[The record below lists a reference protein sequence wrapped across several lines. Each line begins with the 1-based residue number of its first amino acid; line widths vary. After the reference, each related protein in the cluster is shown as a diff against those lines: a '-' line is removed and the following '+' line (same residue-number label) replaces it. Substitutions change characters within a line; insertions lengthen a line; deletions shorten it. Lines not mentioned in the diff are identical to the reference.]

1 VRRRHEERVEKSIAR
16 RRVVPEEDMS
26 LGNLAAILD
35 AAAPEELPLIVQLS
49 PDGDEQFTLTYG
61 EGRRRIAALARGLL
75 KRGLKRGE
83 AVAIVAANSADYL
96 LLYMATMA
104 AGLVSVCVNHKLPRE
119 TVAHIMTDSAVK
131 FAVADAERAPLVAA
145 LVPTLAMEELDSL
158 LDPGPFAPL
167 EMKPEDVAMVL
178 YTSGSTGLPKGVPL
192 THGGYVWATG
202 CTPEQRQGI
211 EGRKALIAAPLFH
224 MNGLF
229 SAKLIMLNGG
239 TIVLMTGFTAKG
251 YIRAIDRQRVAMITS
266 VPTMLALVM
275 RETEELATADLS
287 SVTTAITGSAPSTP
301 EFFEQMHRLFPN
313 AVTANSWGTTE
324 SGPIAFGPHPDGL
337 PTPLG
342 ALGYPRASVEVK
354 FVGGAATG
362 PTQGV
367 LHIRTPALMSGYL
380 NREADTKKRL
390 IDGWYD
396 TGDVMRRD
404 ENGFVFFVG
413 RADDMFQCGGE
424 NVYPGEV
431 EKLLGRHPD
440 VAQVCVVPVP
450 DEIKYQLPVAF
461 VVPKPGATPS
471 EEALRRFA
479 LDNGPAYAHPRA
491 VWFVDELPLAGTNKI
506 DRKPLMER
514 AIASYSRA
522 QTGKV

>member
-1 VRRRHEERVEKSIAR
+1 
-16 RRVVPEEDMS
+16 M
-26 LGNLAAILD
+26 NLAAILD
-35 AAAPEELPLIVQLS
+35 PSAPDDRPLIIQLS
-49 PDGDEQFTLTYG
+49 PEGEEQLRLTYG
-61 EGRRRIAALARGLL
+61 EGRKRIAALARGLL
-75 KRGLKRGE
+75 RRNLKRGE

-96 LLYMATMA
+96 VLYMATMA

-119 TVAHIMTDSAVK
+119 TVAHIMKDSAVK
-131 FAVADAERAPLVAA
+131 LAIADAERAPLVSE
-145 LVPTLAMEELDSL
+145 LVPTVPIERLDELA
-158 LDPGPFAPL
+158 DPGAFTAVD
-167 EMKPEDVAMVL
+167 MKPDEVAMVL

-192 THGGYVWATG
+192 SHGGYVWATG
-202 CTPEQRQGI
+202 ATPENRPVL
-211 EGRKALIAAPLFH
+211 EGKKAIIAAPLFH

-229 SAKLIMLNGG
+229 SAKMVMINGG
-239 TIVLMTGFTAKG
+239 TICLMTVFTARG
-251 YIRAIDRQRVAMITS
+251 FIRAIDRLRIDMVTS

-275 RETEELATADLS
+275 RETETLAKADLGC
-287 SVTTAITGSAPSTP
+287 VTMAVTGSAPSTP

-313 AVTANSWGTTE
+313 AATANSWGTTE
-324 SGPIAFGPHPDGL
+324 SGPLGFGPHPDGI
-337 PTPLG
+337 PTPKG
-342 ALGYPRASVEVK
+342 ALGYLRKGIDVK
-354 FVGGAATG
+354 FVGGADSG
-362 PTQGV
+362 PTEGV

-380 NREADTKKRL
+380 NREADTRKRL

-440 VAQVCVVPVP
+440 VAQACVVPVA

-461 VVPKPGATPS
+461 VVPRPGARPS
-471 EEALRRFA
+471 EDALRRYA

-491 VWFVDELPLAGTNKI
+491 VWFVEELPLAGTNKI
-506 DRKPLMER
+506 DRRILVER
-514 AIASYSRA
+514 AAANFARD
-522 QTGKV
+522 GRRV

>member
-1 VRRRHEERVEKSIAR
+1 
-16 RRVVPEEDMS
+16 MS
-26 LGNLAAILD
+26 LKNLAAILD
-35 AAAPEELPLIVQLS
+35 PAAPDDRPFIIQLS
-49 PDGDEQFTLTYG
+49 PDGDEQLRLTYG
-61 EGRRRIAALARGLL
+61 EGRRRIAALARSLL

-96 LLYMATMA
+96 VLYMATMA

-119 TVAHIMTDSAVK
+119 TVAHIMKDSAIK
-131 FAVADAERAPLVAA
+131 LAIADAERSTLVAA
-145 LVPTLAMEELDSL
+145 LVPTVAIERIDGL
-158 LDPGPFAPL
+158 LDPGTF
-167 EMKPEDVAMVL
+167 ETIDMKPEEVAMVL

-192 THGGYVWATG
+192 THGGYLWATG
-202 CTPEQRQGI
+202 ATPEQRPGI
-211 EGRKALIAAPLFH
+211 EGRKAIIAAPLFH

-229 SAKLIMLNGG
+229 SAKMVMINGG
-239 TIVLMTGFTAKG
+239 TIVLMTSFTARG
-251 YIRAIDRQRVAMITS
+251 YIRAIDRQRIDMITS

-275 RETEELATADLS
+275 RETAELARADFS
-287 SVTTAITGSAPSTP
+287 CVTTAVTGSAPSTA

-313 AVTANSWGTTE
+313 AETANSWGTTE
-324 SGPIAFGPHPDGL
+324 SGPLGFGPHPEGI
-337 PTPLG
+337 PKPMG
-342 ALGYPRASVEVK
+342 ALGYPRRNIEVK
-354 FVGGAATG
+354 FVGGAETG
-362 PTQGV
+362 PTEGV
-367 LHIRTPALMSGYL
+367 LHIRTPALMTGYL

-404 ENGFVFFVG
+404 ANGFVFFVG

-440 VAQVCVVPVP
+440 VAQACVVPVP

-461 VVPKPGATPS
+461 VVPKPGTKPT
-471 EEALRRFA
+471 EDVLRRFT

-506 DRKPLMER
+506 DRKVLVDR
-514 AIASYSRA
+514 AVATYAREA
-522 QTGKV
+522 ARRV

>member
-1 VRRRHEERVEKSIAR
+1 
-16 RRVVPEEDMS
+16 MS
-26 LGNLAAILD
+26 LKNLAAILD
-35 AAAPEELPLIVQLS
+35 PTAPDDRPFIIQLS
-49 PDGDEQFTLTYG
+49 PDGDEQLRLTYG

-83 AVAIVAANSADYL
+83 AVAIVAANSSDYL
-96 LLYMATMA
+96 VLYMATMA

-119 TVAHIMTDSAVK
+119 TVAHIMKDSAIK
-131 FAVADAERAPLVAA
+131 LAIADAERAPLVAA
-145 LVPTLAMEELDSL
+145 LAPTVAIEQIDSML
-158 LDPGPFAPL
+158 EPGTFEAID
-167 EMKPEDVAMVL
+167 MKPEEVAMVL

-192 THGGYVWATG
+192 THGGYLWATG
-202 CTPEQRQGI
+202 ATPEQRPGI
-211 EGRKALIAAPLFH
+211 EGRKAIIAAPLFH

-229 SAKLIMLNGG
+229 SAKMVMINGG
-239 TIVLMTGFTAKG
+239 TIVLMTNFTARG
-251 YIRAIDRQRVAMITS
+251 YIRAIDRQRVDMITS

-275 RETEELATADLS
+275 RETGELARADFS
-287 SVTTAITGSAPSTP
+287 CVTTAVTGSAPSTP

-313 AVTANSWGTTE
+313 AETANSWGTTE
-324 SGPIAFGPHPDGL
+324 SGPLGFGPHPDG
-337 PTPLG
+337 TPKPMG
-342 ALGYPRASVEVK
+342 SLGYPRKGIEVK
-354 FVGGAATG
+354 FVGGAETG
-362 PTQGV
+362 PTEGV
-367 LHIRTPALMSGYL
+367 LHIRTPALMTGYL

-390 IDGWYD
+390 VDGWYD

-440 VAQVCVVPVP
+440 VAQACVVPVP

-461 VVPKPGATPS
+461 VVPKPGAKPT
-471 EEALRRFA
+471 EDALRRFA

-491 VWFVDELPLAGTNKI
+491 IWFVDELPLAGTNKI
-506 DRKPLMER
+506 DRKVLVDR
-514 AIASYSRA
+514 AVATYARDDSRL
-522 QTGKV
+522 

>member
-1 VRRRHEERVEKSIAR
+1 MTLK
-16 RRVVPEEDMS
+16 
-26 LGNLAAILD
+26 NLAAILD
-35 AAAPEELPLIVQLS
+35 PAAPDDRPLIIEVS
-49 PDGDEQFTLTYG
+49 PEGDERLRLSYG
-61 EGRRRIAALARGLL
+61 EGRRRIAAVARGLL

-83 AVAIVAANSADYL
+83 AVAIVAANNADYL
-96 LLYMATMA
+96 VLYMATMA

-119 TVAHIMTDSAVK
+119 TVAHVMKDSAIK
-131 FAVADAERAPLVAA
+131 LAIADAERAPLVAP
-145 LVPTLAMEELDSL
+145 LVPTVAMEQLDSL
-158 LDPGPFAPL
+158 LDPGPFAPVD
-167 EMKPEDVAMVL
+167 MRPEEVAMVL

-192 THGGYVWATG
+192 THGGYIWATG
-202 CTPEQRQGI
+202 ATPEQRPGI
-211 EGRKALIAAPLFH
+211 EGKKAIIAAPLFH

-229 SAKLIMLNGG
+229 SAKLVMLNGG
-239 TIVLMTGFTAKG
+239 TIVLMTSFTAKG
-251 YIRAIDRQRVAMITS
+251 FIRAIDRWRVDMITS

-275 RETEELATADLS
+275 RETEELTKADFS
-287 SVTTAITGSAPSTP
+287 CVTTAITGSAPSTA
-301 EFFEQMHRLFPN
+301 EFFGHMQRLFPN
-313 AVTANSWGTTE
+313 AETANSWGTTE
-324 SGPIAFGPHPDGL
+324 SGPLGFGPHPDGL
-337 PTPLG
+337 AKPAG
-342 ALGYPRASVEVK
+342 ALGYPRKGIEMK
-354 FVGGAATG
+354 FVGDD
-362 PTQGV
+362 PDQGV

-440 VAQVCVVPVP
+440 VAQACVVPVS

-461 VVPKPGATPS
+461 VVAKPGTQPT
-471 EEALRRFA
+471 EDALRRFA

-506 DRKPLMER
+506 DRKVLVDR
-514 AIASYSRA
+514 AAAAYAREN
-522 QTGKV
+522 GRRV

>member
-1 VRRRHEERVEKSIAR
+1 MTLK
-16 RRVVPEEDMS
+16 
-26 LGNLAAILD
+26 NLAAILD
-35 AAAPEELPLIVQLS
+35 PQAPDDRPFIIQVS
-49 PDGDEQFTLTYG
+49 PEGDEQFRLSYG
-61 EGRRRIAALARGLL
+61 EGRQRIAALARGLL
-75 KRGLKRGE
+75 KRGLSRGE

-96 LLYMATMA
+96 VLYMATMA

-119 TVAHIMTDSAVK
+119 TVAHIMKDSAIK
-131 FAVADAERAPLVAA
+131 LAIADAERAALVSA
-145 LVPTLAMEELDSL
+145 LVPTVAMEQLDSL
-158 LDPGPFAPL
+158 RDGDASRGRFEPVDMAP
-167 EMKPEDVAMVL
+167 EEVAMVL

-192 THGGYVWATG
+192 THGGYIWATG
-202 CTPEQRQGI
+202 ATPEQKPGI
-211 EGRKALIAAPLFH
+211 EGQKVIIAAPLFH

-229 SAKLIMLNGG
+229 SAKIVMINGG
-239 TIVLMTGFTAKG
+239 TIVLMTSFTASG
-251 YIRAIDRQRVAMITS
+251 YIRAIDRQRVSMITS

-275 RETEELATADLS
+275 RETEELARADLGC
-287 SVTTAITGSAPSTP
+287 VTTAVTGSAPSTA

-313 AVTANSWGTTE
+313 AETANSWGTTE
-324 SGPIAFGPHPDGL
+324 SGPLGFGPHPDGI
-337 PTPLG
+337 PKPMG
-342 ALGYPRASVEVK
+342 ALGYPRANIEVK
-354 FVGGAATG
+354 FVGGAETG
-362 PTQGV
+362 ATQGV
-367 LHIRTPALMSGYL
+367 LHIRTPALMTGYL
-380 NREADTKKRL
+380 NRETDTKKRL

-431 EKLLGRHPD
+431 EKLLGQHPE
-440 VAQVCVVPVP
+440 VAQACVVPVP

-461 VVPKPGATPS
+461 VVARPGTTPT

-506 DRKPLMER
+506 DRKTLVDR
-514 AIASYSRA
+514 AVATYARDDA
-522 QTGKV
+522 KRV

>member
-1 VRRRHEERVEKSIAR
+1 MMPK
-16 RRVVPEEDMS
+16 
-26 LGNLAAILD
+26 NLAAILD
-35 AAAPEELPLIVQLS
+35 PAAPDDRPFIIQLS
-49 PDGDEQFTLTYG
+49 PEGDEQFRLSYG
-61 EGRRRIAALARGLL
+61 AGRQRIAALARGLQ

-96 LLYMATMA
+96 VLYMATMA

-119 TVAHIMTDSAVK
+119 TVAHIMKDSAIK
-131 FAVADAERAPLVAA
+131 LAIADGERAALVSA
-145 LVPTLAMEELDSL
+145 LVPTVAMEQLDSL
-158 LDPGPFAPL
+158 LDAGPFEPVA
-167 EMKPEDVAMVL
+167 MKPEEVAMVL

-192 THGGYVWATG
+192 THGGYLWATG
-202 CTPEQRQGI
+202 ATPEQRPGI
-211 EGRKALIAAPLFH
+211 EGKKAIIAAPLFH

-229 SAKLIMLNGG
+229 SAKLVMINGG
-239 TIVLMTGFTAKG
+239 TIVLMTGFTARG
-251 YIRAIDRQRVAMITS
+251 YIRAIDRQRVDMVTS

-275 RETEELATADLS
+275 RETEELAKADLGC
-287 SVTTAITGSAPSTP
+287 VTTAVTGSAPSTA

-313 AVTANSWGTTE
+313 AETANSWGTTE
-324 SGPIAFGPHPDGL
+324 SGPLGFGPHPDGI
-337 PTPLG
+337 PKPLG
-342 ALGYPRASVEVK
+342 SLGYPRKGIEVK

-367 LHIRTPALMSGYL
+367 LHIRTPALMTGYL

-404 ENGFVFFVG
+404 ENGFVYFVG

-440 VAQVCVVPVP
+440 VAQACVVPVP

-461 VVPKPGATPS
+461 VVPKPGTKPT
-471 EEALRRFA
+471 EDALRRFA

-506 DRKPLMER
+506 DRKVLVDR
-514 AIASYSRA
+514 AVAAYAREGSRR
-522 QTGKV
+522 V

>member
-1 VRRRHEERVEKSIAR
+1 MTPS
-16 RRVVPEEDMS
+16 
-26 LGNLAAILD
+26 NLAAILD
-35 AAAPEELPLIVQLS
+35 PTAPDDRPLIIQLS
-49 PDGDEQFTLTYG
+49 PEGDEELRLSYG
-61 EGRRRIAALARGLL
+61 AGRLRIAALARGLQ
-75 KRGLKRGE
+75 KRGLKQGE

-96 LLYMATMA
+96 VLYMATMA

-119 TVAHIMTDSAVK
+119 TVAHIMKDSAIK
-131 FAVADAERAPLVAA
+131 LAIADADRAALVSA
-145 LVPTLAMEELDSL
+145 LVPTVPMEQLDSL
-158 LDPGPFAPL
+158 LDPGPFEPVA
-167 EMKPEDVAMVL
+167 MRPEEVAMVL

-192 THGGYVWATG
+192 THGGYLWATG
-202 CTPEQRQGI
+202 ATPEQRPGI
-211 EGRKALIAAPLFH
+211 EGKKAIIAAPLFH

-229 SAKLIMLNGG
+229 SAKLVMINGG
-239 TIVLMTGFTAKG
+239 TIVLMTSFTARG
-251 YIRAIDRQRVAMITS
+251 YIRAIDRQRVDMVTS

-275 RETEELATADLS
+275 RETEELAKADLGC
-287 SVTTAITGSAPSTP
+287 VTTAVTGSAPSTA

-313 AVTANSWGTTE
+313 AETANSWGTTE
-324 SGPIAFGPHPDGL
+324 SGPLGFGPHPDGL
-337 PTPLG
+337 PKPMG
-342 ALGYPRASVEVK
+342 SLGYPRQGIGVK
-354 FVGGAATG
+354 FVGGAETG

-440 VAQVCVVPVP
+440 VAQACVVPVP

-461 VVPKPGATPS
+461 VVPKPGTTPS
-471 EEALRRFA
+471 EDALRRFA

-491 VWFVDELPLAGTNKI
+491 VWFVEELPLAGTNKI
-506 DRKPLMER
+506 DRKVLVDR
-514 AIASYSRA
+514 AVAAYAREGA
-522 QTGKV
+522 RRV

>member
-1 VRRRHEERVEKSIAR
+1 MTIS
-16 RRVVPEEDMS
+16 
-26 LGNLAAILD
+26 NLAAILD
-35 AAAPEELPLIVQLS
+35 PAAPDTQDFIIQVSPEADEELRLS
-49 PDGDEQFTLTYG
+49 YG
-61 EGRRRIAALARGLL
+61 EARARIAAMARGLL
-75 KRGLKRGE
+75 KRGLERGE

-96 LLYMATMA
+96 VLYMATMA

-131 FAVADAERAPLVAA
+131 FAVADAERAPLVRE
-145 LVPTLAMEELDSL
+145 LVPTLAMAEIDSL
-158 LDPGPFAPL
+158 LDPGPFTPV
-167 EMKPEDVAMVL
+167 EMKSGEVAMVL

-192 THGGYVWATG
+192 THGGYVWATTA
-202 CTPEQRQGI
+202 TPEQRPGM
-211 EGRKALIAAPLFH
+211 EGKQVLIAAPLFH

-229 SAKLIMLNGG
+229 SAKLVMLNGG
-239 TIVLMTGFTAKG
+239 TIVLMTAFTARG
-251 YIRAIDRQRVAMITS
+251 YIRAIDRYRVSMITS

-275 RETEELATADLS
+275 RETEELAKADLTC
-287 SVTTAITGSAPSTP
+287 VTTAVTGSAPSTA
-301 EFFEQMHRLFPN
+301 EFFEQMHRLFPK
-313 AVTANSWGTTE
+313 AETANSWGTTE
-324 SGPIAFGPHPDGL
+324 SGPIAFGTHPQGIAR
-337 PTPLG
+337 PKG
-342 ALGYPRASVEVK
+342 ALGYPRRDIDVK
-354 FVGGAATG
+354 FVGGAETG

-367 LHIRTPALMSGYL
+367 LHIRTPALMTGYY

-461 VVPKPGATPS
+461 VVPKPGTTPS
-471 EEALRRFA
+471 GDALRRFA

-491 VWFVDELPLAGTNKI
+491 IWFVTELPLAGTNKI
-506 DRKPLMER
+506 DRKTLVER
-514 AIASYSRA
+514 AAAAYSREA
-522 QTGKV
+522 ARQV

>member
-1 VRRRHEERVEKSIAR
+1 MTPS
-16 RRVVPEEDMS
+16 
-26 LGNLAAILD
+26 NLAAILD
-35 AAAPEELPLIVQLS
+35 PTAPDDRPLIIQLS
-49 PDGDEQFTLTYG
+49 PEGDEELRLSYG
-61 EGRRRIAALARGLL
+61 AGRLRIAALAHGLQ

-96 LLYMATMA
+96 VLYMATMA

-119 TVAHIMTDSAVK
+119 TVAHIMKDSAIK
-131 FAVADAERAPLVAA
+131 LAIADADRAALVSA
-145 LVPTLAMEELDSL
+145 LVPTVPMEQLDSL
-158 LDPGPFAPL
+158 LDPGPFEPVA
-167 EMKPEDVAMVL
+167 MRPEEVAMVL

-192 THGGYVWATG
+192 THGGYLWATG
-202 CTPEQRQGI
+202 ATPEQRPGI
-211 EGRKALIAAPLFH
+211 EGKKAIIAAPLFH

-229 SAKLIMLNGG
+229 SAKLVMINGG
-239 TIVLMTGFTAKG
+239 TIVLMTSFTARG
-251 YIRAIDRQRVAMITS
+251 YIRAIDRQRVDMVTS

-275 RETEELATADLS
+275 RETEELAKADLGC
-287 SVTTAITGSAPSTP
+287 VTTAVTGSAPSTA

-313 AVTANSWGTTE
+313 AETANSWGTTE
-324 SGPIAFGPHPDGL
+324 SGPLGFGPHPDGL
-337 PTPLG
+337 PKPMG
-342 ALGYPRASVEVK
+342 SLGYPRQGIGVK
-354 FVGGAATG
+354 FVGGAETG

-440 VAQVCVVPVP
+440 VAQACVVPVP

-461 VVPKPGATPS
+461 VVPKPGTTPS
-471 EEALRRFA
+471 EDALRRFA

-491 VWFVDELPLAGTNKI
+491 VWVVEELPLAGTNKL
-506 DRKPLMER
+506 DRKVLVDR
-514 AIASYSRA
+514 AVAAYAREGA
-522 QTGKV
+522 RRV

>member
-1 VRRRHEERVEKSIAR
+1 
-16 RRVVPEEDMS
+16 MS
-26 LGNLAAILD
+26 LKNLAAILD
-35 AAAPEELPLIVQLS
+35 PTAPDDRPFIIQLS
-49 PDGDEQFTLTYG
+49 PDGDEQLRLTYG

-96 LLYMATMA
+96 ALYMATMA

-119 TVAHIMTDSAVK
+119 TVAHIMKDSAIK
-131 FAVADAERAPLVAA
+131 LAIADAERAPLVAA
-145 LVPTLAMEELDSL
+145 LVPTVAIEQIDSML
-158 LDPGPFAPL
+158 EPGTFEAID
-167 EMKPEDVAMVL
+167 MKPEEVAMVL

-192 THGGYVWATG
+192 THGGYLWATG
-202 CTPEQRQGI
+202 ATPEQRPGI
-211 EGRKALIAAPLFH
+211 EGRKAIIAAPLFH

-229 SAKLIMLNGG
+229 SAKMVMINGG
-239 TIVLMTGFTAKG
+239 TIVLMTNFTARG
-251 YIRAIDRQRVAMITS
+251 YIRAIDRQRVEMITS

-275 RETEELATADLS
+275 RESAELARADFS
-287 SVTTAITGSAPSTP
+287 CVTTAVTGSAPSTA

-313 AVTANSWGTTE
+313 AETANSWGTTE
-324 SGPIAFGPHPDGL
+324 SGPLGFGPHPQGI
-337 PTPLG
+337 PRPMG
-342 ALGYPRASVEVK
+342 ALGYPRRNVEVK
-354 FVGGAATG
+354 FVGGAETG
-362 PTQGV
+362 PTEGV
-367 LHIRTPALMSGYL
+367 LHIRTPALMTGYL

-390 IDGWYD
+390 VDGWYD

-440 VAQVCVVPVP
+440 VAQACVVPVP

-461 VVPKPGATPS
+461 VVPKPGAKPT
-471 EEALRRFA
+471 EDALRRFA

-491 VWFVDELPLAGTNKI
+491 IWFVDELPLAGTNKI
-506 DRKPLMER
+506 DRKVLVDR
-514 AIASYSRA
+514 AVAAYARKDSRRL
-522 QTGKV
+522 

>member
-1 VRRRHEERVEKSIAR
+1 
-16 RRVVPEEDMS
+16 MS
-26 LGNLAAILD
+26 LTNLAAILD
-35 AAAPEELPLIVQLS
+35 PTAPDDRPFIVQLS
-49 PDGDEQFTLTYG
+49 PEADEQLRLSYG
-61 EGRRRIAALARGLL
+61 EARARIAALARGLL
-75 KRGLKRGE
+75 KRRLVRGE

-96 LLYMATMA
+96 IAYMATMA

-119 TVAHIMTDSAVK
+119 TVAHIMKDSAIK
-131 FAVADAERAPLVAA
+131 LALADAERSSLVSA
-145 LVPTLAMEELDSL
+145 LVPTVPIEDLDSL
-158 LDPGPFAPL
+158 LDPGLFTPVEMAPD
-167 EMKPEDVAMVL
+167 EVAMVL

-192 THGGYVWATG
+192 SHGGYLWATG
-202 CTPEQRQGI
+202 CTPEQRAGI
-211 EGRKALIAAPLFH
+211 EDKMVLIAAPLFH

-229 SAKLIMLNGG
+229 SAKLVMRYGG
-239 TIVLMTGFTAKG
+239 TIVLMTSFTARG
-251 YIRAIDRQRVAMITS
+251 YIRAIDRYRVAMITS

-275 RETEELATADLS
+275 RETEELAKADLGC
-287 SVTTAITGSAPSTP
+287 VTTAVTGSAPSTA
-301 EFFEQMHRLFPN
+301 EFFEQMHRLFPK
-313 AVTANSWGTTE
+313 AETANSWGTTE
-324 SGPIAFGPHPDGL
+324 SGPIAFGPHPEGIAK
-337 PTPLG
+337 PMG
-342 ALGYPRASVEVK
+342 ALGYLRKNIDVK

-362 PTQGV
+362 ATEGV
-367 LHIRTPALMSGYL
+367 LHIRTPALMTGYL

-431 EKLLGRHPD
+431 EKVLGRHPD
-440 VAQVCVVPVP
+440 VAQACVVSVP

-461 VVPKPGATPS
+461 VVPRPGTEPS

-491 VWFVDELPLAGTNKI
+491 VWLVPELPLAGTNKI
-506 DRKPLMER
+506 DRKALSDR
-514 AIASYSRA
+514 ALAQYQRA
-522 QTGKV
+522 EGRRV